1 MQPCCLLSNGQH
13 IELGLFL
20 AGQPRPED
28 KTAHGIRLIN
38 ERALAANYAR
48 LGRRDYCDRM
58 IQIQHS
64 HF

>member
-1 MQPCCLLSNGQH
+1 MGKKFNRCF
-13 IELGLFL
+13 IL

-28 KTAHGIRLIN
+28 KTAHGIRLLN
-38 ERALAANYAR
+38 EIALTANYAS

-58 IQIQHS
+58 IQMQHT

>member
-1 MQPCCLLSNGQH
+1 MTHKFNWCFIVL
-13 IELGLFL
+13 
-20 AGQPRPED
+20 GQPRPED

-58 IQIQHS
+58 IQIQHI